1 MGRIIAAILG
11 KFLSVKQRSSLALIL
26 LVGIIGGG
34 IIFNW
39 DEMISNIKNGRS
51 VKGPHWINIEKC
63 LKKPNF
69 KQVGNKIIETLEND
83 VKILELKQGIQN
95 RKPLYYAKVNVL
107 DVNVVIEVDMTE
119 EMFKQLHIGEIWHLH
134 REVTYNMKGWS
145 EETVDKLTKVNN

>member
-69 KQVGNKIIETLEND
+69 KQVGNKIIETLEHD

-95 RKPLYYAKVNVL
+95 RKPLYYANVNVL

-119 EMFKQLHIGEIWHLH
+119 EMFKQLNIGEIWHLH

-145 EETVDKLTKVNN
+145 EETVDTLTRK